1 MASRPL
7 RIGALVG
14 TLLCVCSVLPSEP
27 SRSAPGLTEV
37 ELKAVFL
44 LRLPQFVSWSDERR
58 ATNFCT
64 TEASEVSNL
73 LAEMV
78 ATEPRGRSVRLIE
91 VGQAD
96 GCDVVFGPAGTL
108 SDTTPV
114 EALLVS
120 DEPGYA
126 KNGGM
131 VELKR
136 RGARIGLVVNLDA
149 LESVGLRASSKLLQL
164 SEVVGEGR
172 DD

>member
-1 MASRPL
+1 MASKPL
-7 RIGALVG
+7 RVGALVG
-14 TLLCVCSVLPSEP
+14 SLMCVCSVLPSEH

-37 ELKAVFL
+37 ELKAAFL
-44 LRLPQFVSWSDERR
+44 LRLPQFVSWSDKRR
-58 ATNFCT
+58 ATNFCV
-64 TEASEVSNL
+64 TETSEVSNL

-91 VGQAD
+91 VDQSD
-96 GCDVVFGPAGTL
+96 GCDVVFGPASKL
-108 SDTTPV
+108 SSTTRV
-114 EALLVS
+114 RALLVS
-120 DEPGYA
+120 DDSGYA

-164 SEVVGEGR
+164 SEVVGDGR
-172 DD
+172 YD